1 MDTTAKE
8 STHIVLVLICLTVF
22 VGFIATAFLFIS
34 QQMGNSTR
42 YIGEND
48 INVNAS
54 LIDADYPI
62 IEVENQRVEQNEVFD
77 PMEYVKVSDAKYGD
91 LTSSVNVVGE
101 VDTSTKGVYEIL
113 YQVRNPLGLKSTKW
127 INVIVD

>member
-1 MDTTAKE
+1 MHVTTEE
-8 STHIVLVLICLTVF
+8 SSHLIITILTLVLCITFFLGAIVV
-22 VGFIATAFLFIS
+22 VGTYTS
-34 QQMGNSTR
+34 NSTQ
-42 YIGEND
+42 GVSTNN

-62 IEVENQRVEQNEVFD
+62 IIVENQRVKQNEVFD
-77 PMEYVKVSDAKYGD
+77 PMEYVSASDTKYGD

>member
-1 MDTTAKE
+1 MEVTTHE
-8 STHIVLVLICLTVF
+8 STRLAIAILTMSLCITF
-22 VGFIATAFLFIS
+22 FIS
-34 QQMGNSTR
+34 GIVVTGTYVSNSTHGVS
-42 YIGEND
+42 INN

-62 IEVENQRVEQNEVFD
+62 IEVENQRVKQNEVFN
-77 PMEYVKVSDAKYGD
+77 PMEYVSASDTRYGD